1 LNVTVCHVCMCHQ
14 NCIVSNSVCYFMIFV
29 RPVACILC
37 LLFRVYGADD
47 TQGISRVTWSFS
59 SVLNYPCIK
68 NFTKKKQY
76 IFSGIMQMYNFIFP
90 LYFELFVKLLYSTFC
105 VSS

>member
-1 LNVTVCHVCMCHQ
+1 
-14 NCIVSNSVCYFMIFV
+14 MIFV
-29 RPVACILC
+29 RPVTCILC
-37 LLFRVYGADD
+37 LLFRVYGPDD

-68 NFTKKKQY
+68 KFTKKQY
-76 IFSGIMQMYNFIFP
+76 IFSVIMELCSFIFP
-90 LYFELFVKLLYSTFC
+90 LYFELYVKLLYSTFY

>member
-1 LNVTVCHVCMCHQ
+1 
-14 NCIVSNSVCYFMIFV
+14 MIFV
-29 RPVACILC
+29 RPVAGILC

-59 SVLNYPCIK
+59 SVLKYPCIK
-68 NFTKKKQY
+68 ISLKKQY
-76 IFSGIMQMYNFIFP
+76 IFSGIMPMYNFIFR
-90 LYFELFVKLLYSTFC
+90 LYFELYVKHLYSTFY